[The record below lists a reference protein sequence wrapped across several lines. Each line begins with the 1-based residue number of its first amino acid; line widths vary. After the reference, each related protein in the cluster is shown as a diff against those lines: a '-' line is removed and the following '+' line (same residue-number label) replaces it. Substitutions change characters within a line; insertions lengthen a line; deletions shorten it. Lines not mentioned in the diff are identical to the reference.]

1 MEAKEKFIKKVYGE
15 YFEPLKDF
23 IDENGWCRNR
33 KISGFY
39 NQLFHIQFHPTI
51 NYWYRPA
58 ALKNIENNN
67 GWIRIESEKDLPKD
81 DEEYIL
87 GILRDGHFAE
97 QGIHNAKLMGHYFQN
112 KAISHYRPIE
122 ARQPPLF

>member
-1 MEAKEKFIKKVYGE
+1 MEAKEKVIKKVYGE

-39 NQLFHIQFHPTI
+39 NQLFHIQFHSTI

-67 GWIRIESEKDLPKD
+67 TP
-81 DEEYIL
+81 
-87 GILRDGHFAE
+87 
-97 QGIHNAKLMGHYFQN
+97 QN
-112 KAISHYRPIE
+112 PALSKTAVITSYYYV
-122 ARQPPLF
+122 F